1 MKRDWRQYLVLALS
15 GLLTSAG
22 NGFGQEVYNI
32 PLIEQQGKQYS
43 PQVVASD
50 AARGYFVFWLNE
62 ISGVPELYAQFLTE
76 EGYSLWGAEGRRL
89 IPRDVPILDYAV
101 APDGKGGVFVA
112 WAEKAP
118 TGIGTSLFL
127 GRLDAK
133 GEPAWTEIVSI
144 GQVGVHKL
152 NLRCEYDLDQGVYV
166 IWEQSINPLDVDIFA
181 QHVDGTGRKYWPY
194 GGMPVI
200 QADNVQLLED
210 TEALPEGLVVA
221 WQDRA
226 SVLLQI
232 LNFKTGKPVK
242 TSPLRPS
249 IISLTQSR
257 PRLARRY
264 SSSESSVFVVWEEST
279 NIRAQRFSASGDRLW
294 SAIGVDVIRA
304 TGTQNRHEILSETR
318 GGLIVLWQ
326 DSRDSS
332 TGIDLRAQR
341 LDKNGNAQW
350 TSTGVIVNKA
360 AEVQAGQK
368 LIADTNDGFVCLWED
383 NRAAELNLYGQRVNR
398 SGRLKWA
405 SAGVPVSVQPG
416 AQRQLQLASLGDKVL
431 AVWEDLRQDEG
442 DIFAQFIYFNGKLHN
457 VLPYFTSE
465 PMDTAYVGSYYEYVL
480 QAEDVDRD
488 LPLTFNPVVLPDWLE
503 FDENSH
509 TLSGMVVDISGAVSL
524 VSVEVIDARGG
535 VGTQTFEIRV
545 VGANHPPK
553 ILSQPDTL
561 ALEDSLYVYQLV
573 IEDPD
578 SNDVHTLELIELPD
592 WLGVEEQDFRLVG
605 VPENKDVGLHKVSLL
620 VKDQAGEAAQQ
631 EFTIRVLNTNDPPE
645 FLTASAADTAIE
657 DEEYSFEFQ
666 VLDPDVGDE
675 VTLEFLIQPSW
686 LHLDIENSAL
696 VGTPTN
702 DHLGDTLAVIMARDL
717 EGASDTLSLR
727 LFVKNT
733 NDPPFFVSVP
743 DTEAVVDSLYE
754 YAVVVDDVDP
764 DDELRLFY
772 RNGPSWLN
780 LNPTHFVLSGI
791 PPASAANDRFLVR
804 LEVVDAAGAS
814 SEQEFFL
821 YVREQAIP
829 DSLPPPGP
837 INPTITPDEWTA
849 ADSLTLRWITPA
861 DETGITRIFLKFVTP
876 PQNNDDYEF
885 SSAIRTAA
893 GAVDSIR
900 FPVLF
905 EGDNKV
911 YVWFADRQGNTD
923 FKTAVPVRYRSDRS
937 VPTPPQPI
945 YPQEWSRGDTV
956 RFAWLAARD
965 SVSGIKGYF
974 IALQQGNQVVHVPQF
989 DPTAD
994 TIEVALPLHLSEKL
1008 VDWFV
1013 IVLDSAK
1020 NGTESTVKTFSV
1032 DNVMPLI
1039 IHKPVDTLQAGQPAT
1054 FQARVT
1060 DIGSGVKSVH
1070 LLYRTPD
1077 QTQFFRQ
1084 PMTTSDGINFTASLR
1099 GVDITAFGLEY
1110 AIVASDFADNRK
1122 FWKANDQISIYRSP
1136 VVLGASLPLPVV
1148 IQPMKYQMFG
1158 VPFYLVQNDPKAF
1171 FESQLGPY
1179 DDTRWRLLRYQNGDY
1194 VELTQ
1199 GQIDSL
1205 MPGRAY
1211 WLITRESRQLQ
1222 ILDMATVRSD
1232 RPFRLTLQPGWNMIA
1247 SPFNF
1252 TIRFDPASLPDGIE
1266 PVLWGYDGS
1275 QYRMETQKLAAWK
1288 GYFIKNNQATPVH
1301 WEIRPEKPGTA
1312 KQGEPWASALWYA
1325 RLRVQQGQRADAENV
1340 FGQVAEPQLLLDW
1353 SDPPA
1358 IGETPRLYF
1367 VAAGPGAN
1375 ERSLASEFLP
1385 VDAAEPVWRMRV
1397 ENLARGWVALHLD
1410 IGKSWPDSLALLLTD
1425 RTTGIERELQA
1436 DQPVTFWNETPG
1448 GSRDFELRLLA
1459 KSDIERRRSL
1469 PTTLNLYPIRPN
1481 PFRINQSSH
1490 VTIRF
1495 SLVEPVRVRL
1505 TVYNLLGQEVWSTPE
1520 LGYRAG
1526 EHAITWDGRTQSRLL
1541 VSSGIYFVHLEVVG
1555 QSQRLR
1561 QKIVLLH

>member
-1 MKRDWRQYLVLALS
+1 MKRDWLQHLVLAFF

-22 NGFGQEVYNI
+22 IGFSQKIYNI
-32 PLIEQQGKQYS
+32 PLVEQPGKQYS

-50 AARGYFVFWLNE
+50 VAGGYFVFWLNE
-62 ISGVPELYAQFLTE
+62 ISGLPELYAQFLTE
-76 EGYSLWGAEGRRL
+76 NGYTTWGAEGRRL
-89 IPRDVPILDYAV
+89 ISRSVPILEFAV

-112 WAEKAP
+112 WVEKAP
-118 TGIGTSLFL
+118 SGIGTSLFL

-133 GEPAWTEIVSI
+133 GEPAWSKIVSI
-144 GQVGVHKL
+144 GQSGVDKI
-152 NLRCEYDLDQGVYV
+152 NIRCEYDLDQGVYV
-166 IWEQSINPLDVDIFA
+166 IWEQSITPLDVDIFA
-181 QHVDGTGRKYWPY
+181 QHVDGTGQMYWPS
-194 GGMPVI
+194 GGVPVI
-200 QADNVQLLED
+200 QANNVQLLED
-210 TEALPEGLVVA
+210 TEALPDGLVVA
-221 WQDRA
+221 WQNGS

-242 TSPLRPS
+242 TNPLRPS
-249 IISLTQSR
+249 IISFAQSR

-264 SSSESSVFVVWEEST
+264 SSSESSVFVVWEENT
-279 NIRAQRFSASGDRLW
+279 DIRAQRFSAAGDRLW

-304 TGTQNRHEILSETR
+304 TGTQNRHEILADTR
-318 GGLIVLWQ
+318 GGLVVVWQ
-326 DSRDSS
+326 DSRDSR

-341 LDKNGNAQW
+341 LDQNGEAQW
-350 TSTGVIVNKA
+350 ASAGVIINKA
-360 AEVQAGQK
+360 VGQQAGQK
-368 LIADTNDGFVCLWED
+368 LIADNNEGFVCVWED
-383 NRAAELNLYGQRVNR
+383 NRAAELDLYGQRINR
-398 SGRLKWA
+398 NGRLKWA
-405 SAGVPVSVQPG
+405 SAGVPVSLQPG
-416 AQRQLQLASLGDKVL
+416 AQRHLQLASLGDKVL
-431 AVWEDLRQDEG
+431 AVWEDPRQDDG
-442 DIFAQFIYFNGKLHN
+442 DIFAQFIYFNGELHN
-457 VLPYFTSE
+457 VFPYFTSE
-465 PMDTAYVGSYYEYVL
+465 PVDVAYVGTYYEYEL
-480 QAEDVDRD
+480 QAEDMDRD
-488 LPLTFNPVVLPDWLE
+488 YPLTFNPLVLPDWME
-503 FDENSH
+503 FDESAH
-509 TLSGMVVDISGAVSL
+509 SLVGMVADISGAVSL

-535 VGTQTFEIRV
+535 IGRQTFEIRV
-545 VGANHPPK
+545 MGANYPPK
-553 ILSQPDTL
+553 IVSQPDTL

-578 SNDVHTLELIELPD
+578 SNDIHTLELIELPE
-592 WLGVEEQDFRLVG
+592 WLEVEERDFQLVG

-620 VKDQAGEAAQQ
+620 VKDQAGETAQQ

-645 FLTASAADTAIE
+645 FLIASAADTAIE

-666 VLDPDVGDE
+666 MLDPDIGDVVE
-675 VTLEFLIQPSW
+675 LNFLIQPSW
-686 LHLDIENSAL
+686 LQLDIANSAL

-717 EGASDTLSLR
+717 EGASDTLSLQ
-727 LFVKNT
+727 LYVKNT

-772 RNGPSWLN
+772 RSGPSWLN
-780 LNPTHFVLSGI
+780 LNLTHFVLSGI

-814 SEQEFFL
+814 GEQEFFL

-876 PQNNDDYEF
+876 PQNNEDYEF

-893 GAVDSIR
+893 GAMDSIR
-900 FPVLF
+900 FPALF

-911 YVWFADRQGNTD
+911 YAWFADRRGNAD

-937 VPTPPQPI
+937 APTPPQPI
-945 YPQEWSRGDTV
+945 YPREWSRGDTV

-974 IALQQGNQVVHVPQF
+974 IALQQGKQVVNVTQF
-989 DPTAD
+989 DPAAD
-994 TIEVALPLHLSEKL
+994 TIQVTLALHLTDKI

-1013 IVLDSAK
+1013 IALDSAK
-1020 NGTESTVKTFSV
+1020 NEAESAMQTLSV
-1032 DNVMPLI
+1032 DNVVPLI
-1039 IHKPVDTLQAGQPAT
+1039 IHTPVDTLQAGQPAT

-1077 QTQFFRQ
+1077 QTQFFSQ

-1099 GVDITAFGLEY
+1099 GVDITTFGLEY

-1122 FWKANDQISIYRSP
+1122 FWQANDQISIYRSP

-1158 VPFYLVQNDPKAF
+1158 VPFYLAQNDPKAF

-1179 DDTRWRLLRYQNGDY
+1179 DDTRWRLLRYQNGAY
-1194 VELTQ
+1194 VELNQ

-1211 WLITRESRQLQ
+1211 WLITRDSRQLQ
-1222 ILDMATVRSD
+1222 TSEVATVRSD
-1232 RPFRLTLQPGWNMIA
+1232 RPFRITLQPGWNMIA

-1288 GYFIKNNQATPVH
+1288 GYFIKNNQAAPVP
-1301 WEIRPEKPGTA
+1301 WEIWPEKPGTA
-1312 KQGEPWASALWYA
+1312 RRGEPWAGALWYA
-1325 RLRVQQGQRADAENV
+1325 RIRVQQGQHADAENV
-1340 FGQVAEPQLLLDW
+1340 FGQVAEPQLLLNW

-1367 VAAGPGAN
+1367 VAAGPEAT

-1385 VDAAEPVWRMRV
+1385 VDAAERVWRMRV
-1397 ENLARGWVALHLD
+1397 DNLAEGWVALHLD
-1410 IGKSWPDSLALLLTD
+1410 IGKPWPDSLALLLTD
-1425 RTTGIERELQA
+1425 RTTGIERELQP

-1448 GSRDFELRLLA
+1448 GRRDFELRLLA
-1459 KSDIERRRSL
+1459 RGEIERRRWL

-1481 PFRINQSSH
+1481 PFRIIQSSH

-1495 SLVEPVRVRL
+1495 SLVEPVRVRVA
-1505 TVYNLLGQEVWSTPE
+1505 VYNLLGQEVWSTPE
-1520 LGYRAG
+1520 LAYRAG
-1526 EHAITWDGRTQSRLL
+1526 EHAITWDGRTQNRLL
-1541 VSSGIYFVHLEVVG
+1541 APSGIYFVHLQVVG

-1561 QKIVLLH
+1561 RKIVLLH